1 MEYRVIKQHTSEFP
15 NPMVISKGERLTVGE
30 KSDDNEA
37 WKGWY
42 FCETQDQIKGWVP
55 KQVINWLSG
64 NQGEALENYT
74 AKEMDV
80 SEGEVLT
87 GIKELNGW
95 IWCQHPDS
103 KEEGWVPAENLVQD

>member
-1 MEYRVIKQHTSEFP
+1 MKYRVIKQHTSEYP
-15 NPMVISKGERLTVGE
+15 NPIVMAKGDRLIIGE
-30 KSDDNEA
+30 KFDDNQA
-37 WKGWY
+37 WNDWY
-42 FCETQDQIKGWVP
+42 FCETQDRVKGWVP

-64 NQGEALENYT
+64 NQ
-74 AKEMDV
+74 
-80 SEGEVLT
+80 GEVLT

>member
-55 KQVINWLSG
+55 MQIIDWFNDHE
-64 NQGEALENYT
+64 GEARESYS

-80 SEGEVLT
+80 NVGEVLT
-87 GIKELNGW
+87 GTKELNGW